1 VASARPG
8 EIGWLYPT
16 VGERAT
22 DATAQGGGRRM
33 IGVERGRDAVSRVR
47 TVAADL
53 WSDGRGWVLVVIA
66 VGWALAI
73 GVRLVFPALLPAV
86 RRSFGMSLS
95 TAGLLITALWG
106 AYASMQFPGG
116 ILADRYGERAV
127 LVAAIALGGLGV
139 VAVAAASTTATF
151 FLGTV
156 GVGVGVG
163 LYGTTRL
170 TVLSDVFADRTGT
183 AIGIAQATGNVGTMA
198 LPPLAATIAAA
209 VGWRLGFG
217 ALVPAFAVVAVALA
231 LVIPRRSGDG
241 DGDAPPARPLW
252 TDVREVGRAL
262 STRALGLGTLCMI
275 LMMFVYQS
283 FTGFYPTYL
292 VVEKGLSESG
302 AATVLGLFFASAV
315 VVQPIAGAARDR
327 VGTRVTMTAILA
339 GAVCALVA
347 LPLVESRAGI
357 LAVTLLAST
366 QLAFWP
372 IGNTYIVETVP
383 EAAKGTG
390 FGLVRTGFIGLG
402 ASGPV
407 VVGALG
413 DAGEFDAAFF
423 LLAGIAAVVLALG
436 QVLPPVG
443 LTSS

>member
-1 VASARPG
+1 
-8 EIGWLYPT
+8 
-16 VGERAT
+16 
-22 DATAQGGGRRM
+22 M
-33 IGVERGRDAVSRVR
+33 IGVERSRDAVARVR
-47 TVAADL
+47 TAANEL
-53 WSDGRGWVLVVIA
+53 RGDGRGWVLVVVA

-95 TAGLLITALWG
+95 TAGLLITVLWG

-139 VAVAAASTTATF
+139 VAVAAATTTVTF

-170 TVLSDVFADRTGT
+170 TVLSDVFTDRTGT

-231 LVIPRRSGDG
+231 LVIPRRSGDA
-241 DGDAPPARPLW
+241 DAPPVRPLW
-252 TDVREVGRAL
+252 ADVRAVGRAL
-262 STRALGLGTLCMI
+262 TTRALGLGTLCMI

-302 AATVLGLFFASAV
+302 AATILGLFFASAV

-347 LPLVESRAGI
+347 LPLAESRAGI

-383 EAAKGTG
+383 DEAKGTG

-413 DAGEFDAAFF
+413 DAGRFDAAFF
-423 LLAGIAAVVLALG
+423 LLAGVATVVLALG

-443 LTSS
+443 R

>member
-1 VASARPG
+1 
-8 EIGWLYPT
+8 
-16 VGERAT
+16 
-22 DATAQGGGRRM
+22 M
-33 IGVERGRDAVSRVR
+33 IGVERGRDAVSRMR
-47 TVAADL
+47 TAANEL
-53 WSDGRGWVLVVIA
+53 RGDGRGWVLVVIA

-95 TAGLLITALWG
+95 TAGLLITVLWG
-106 AYASMQFPGG
+106 AYASIQFPGG

-139 VAVAAASTTATF
+139 VAVAAATTTVAF
-151 FLGTV
+151 FAGTV

-170 TVLSDVFADRTGT
+170 TVLSDVFTDRTGT
-183 AIGIAQATGNVGTMA
+183 AIGIAQAAGNVGTMA
-198 LPPLAATIAAA
+198 LPPLAATVAAA

-217 ALVPAFAVVAVALA
+217 ALVPAFVVVAVALA
-231 LVIPRRSGDG
+231 LVIPRHSGDA
-241 DGDAPPARPLW
+241 DTAAARPLW
-252 TDVREVGRAL
+252 TDVRAVGRTL
-262 STRALGLGTLCMI
+262 TTRTLGLGTLCMI

-302 AATVLGLFFASAV
+302 AATILGLFFASGV

-339 GAVCALVA
+339 GAVGALVA
-347 LPLVESRAGI
+347 LPLVETRTGI
-357 LAVTLLAST
+357 LAVTPLASA

-383 EAAKGTG
+383 DEAKGTG

-413 DAGEFDAAFF
+413 DAGRFDAAFF
-423 LLAGIAAVVLALG
+423 LLAGVAAVVLALG

-443 LTSS
+443 R

>member
-1 VASARPG
+1 MIGDGSAGRVRASVADL
-8 EIGWLYPT
+8 W
-16 VGERAT
+16 
-22 DATAQGGGRRM
+22 GGGR
-33 IGVERGRDAVSRVR
+33 
-47 TVAADL
+47 
-53 WSDGRGWVLVVIA
+53 GWILVVIA

-73 GVRLVFPALLPAV
+73 GIRLVFPALLPAV

-95 TAGLLITALWG
+95 TAGLLITVLWG

-116 ILADRYGERAV
+116 ILADRYGERVV
-127 LVAAIALGGLGV
+127 LVVAIVLGGLGV
-139 VAVAAASTTATF
+139 VAVTAATTTVTF
-151 FLGTV
+151 FAGTI

-183 AIGIAQATGNVGTMA
+183 AIGIAQATGNVGTMG
-198 LPPLAATIAAA
+198 LPPLAATIGAA

-217 ALVPAFAVVAVALA
+217 ALVPAFGVIAVALW
-231 LVIPRRSGDG
+231 LVIPRRSGD
-241 DGDAPPARPLW
+241 DAPTTRPLW
-252 TDVREVGRAL
+252 TDVRTVARAL
-262 STRALGLGTLCMI
+262 PTRALGLGTLSMI

-292 VVEKGLSESG
+292 VVEKGLSEG
-302 AATVLGLFFASAV
+302 RAATMLGLFFASAV
-315 VVQPIAGAARDR
+315 VVQPIAGATRDR
-327 VGTRVTMTAILA
+327 VGTRATMTVILA

-347 LPLVESRAGI
+347 LPLVDSQVGI
-357 LAVTLLAST
+357 LAVTVLAST

-383 EAAKGTG
+383 EEAKGTG
-390 FGLVRTGFIGLG
+390 FGLVRTCFIGLG

-413 DAGEFDAAFF
+413 DAGRFDEAFF
-423 LLAGIAAVVLALG
+423 LLAGIAAGVLLLG
-436 QVLPPVG
+436 QVLPPVRSAS
-443 LTSS
+443 T